1 MNHRTLWRALFTA
14 VLAAAP
20 AALAADIAYPTK
32 PIRMVIP
39 VAPGGG
45 IDLLARLLGQKYT
58 EAWGQQVVPDTR
70 PGAGQT
76 IGIDI
81 ASKAAP
87 DGYTLIVVNP
97 AHAIN
102 ATLMPKLP
110 YDAVRDFQP
119 ISVLATQPYAV
130 VVSQSLPVKSVKELI
145 ALAKSKP
152 NEINY
157 ASSGPGSA
165 SHLATELFISMTGV
179 QMTHVPYKG
188 TGPAIPDLTSGRVP
202 IMINPIL
209 AVSAQIQSGR
219 LRVIAVTS
227 PKRSPSLPEVPTVS
241 ETVPGYEA
249 SAWYLLMAPAKTP
262 PPIIAKLNA
271 ETVKAVQS
279 KEIREVLAKSG
290 TDALGN
296 SPQEASEFLKAEV
309 ARWGKVIKT
318 AKVKPE

>member
-1 MNHRTLWRALFTA
+1 MNHRTLSRALFTA
-14 VLAAAP
+14 ALAAAP

-209 AVSAQIQSGR
+209 AVSGQIQSGR

-262 PPIIAKLNA
+262 PSIIAKLNA

>member
-1 MNHRTLWRALFTA
+1 MRHRITA
-14 VLAAAP
+14 WLLAAAIVP
-20 AALAADIAYPTK
+20 ASSATAAEIAYPIK

-130 VVSQSLPVKSVKELI
+130 VVSQSLPVKNVKELI

-188 TGPAIPDLTSGRVP
+188 TGPAIPDLVSGRVP

-209 AVSAQIQSGR
+209 AVSPQIQSGR
-219 LRVIAVTS
+219 LRALAVTS
-227 PKRSPSLPEVPTVS
+227 PKRTPSLPDVPTVS

-249 SAWYLLMAPAKTP
+249 SAWYMLMAPAKTP
-262 PPIIAKLNA
+262 QPIIAKLNA
-271 ETVKAVQS
+271 KTNEAVQS

-296 SPQEASEFLKAEV
+296 SPQEATEFLKAEV